1 MIVSLGFLHNIAS
14 LLASSGDAIS
24 DMSGYDLVRDKVA
37 SMFIMGGSYPRS
49 LLPSFNFG
57 CADGLMGAPGE
68 CGGSA
73 QAAVSRLPPEVRL
86 TYSGFTPG
94 FLVRS
99 GGALTECATPANP
112 CRQAYIEY
120 LGEGRSRSDLSSSRT
135 IYYYPSLG

>member
-1 MIVSLGFLHNIAS
+1 MIVSLGFLQNMAS

-37 SMFIMGGSYPRS
+37 SIFIMGGSYPRS
-49 LLPSFNFG
+49 VLPSFNFG
-57 CADGLMGAPGE
+57 CADGLMGAARE

-73 QAAVSRLPPEVRL
+73 QTVVSLLPPEVRL

-99 GGALTECATPANP
+99 GGALTDCATQANP
-112 CRQAYIEY
+112 CRQAFIEY
-120 LGEGRSRSDLSSSRT
+120 LGEGGNRSDLSILRGPFST
-135 IYYYPSLG
+135 IQA